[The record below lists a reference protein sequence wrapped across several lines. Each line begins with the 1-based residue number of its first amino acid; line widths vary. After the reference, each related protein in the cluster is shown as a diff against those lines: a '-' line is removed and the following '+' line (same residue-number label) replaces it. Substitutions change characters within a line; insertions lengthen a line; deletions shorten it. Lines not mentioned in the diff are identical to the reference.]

1 MSGRV
6 SIKGQGADIFFGEAG
21 GEGADNSRKDM
32 MPVPDQDRDPE
43 HVLSPPQESKPA
55 SKAAGQ
61 VASQQ
66 DSLPASKQ
74 DSQQDSQQ
82 ARPAQEGA
90 GRLSASTRRKL
101 RDLLEREHRTHNTYR
116 YHDDELA
123 AVRDIVYELEVRRG
137 MKVTRNDVM
146 RAALL
151 WTIEDYNNR
160 GEDSCLMQLLR
171 EGD

>member
-21 GEGADNSRKDM
+21 VEGADNPRQDM
-32 MPVPDQDRDPE
+32 TPVPDQDRDPE
-43 HVLSPPQESKPA
+43 QVLSPPLESKPA
-55 SKAAGQ
+55 GKAAGQ
-61 VASQQ
+61 AASQQ

-74 DSQQDSQQ
+74 DSQQAGL
-82 ARPAQEGA
+82 AREGA
-90 GRLSASTRRKL
+90 GHLSASTRRKL
-101 RDLLEREHRTHNTYR
+101 RDLLERQHRTHNTYR

-151 WTIEDYNNR
+151 WTIEDYQNR
-160 GEDSCLMQLLR
+160 GEDSCLMQLLK